1 MGCSSQHVLTNS
13 DESSH
18 QNEGWR
24 PRNEHKL
31 HNIVAKTRTAPDGQL
46 LSVLLKLGL
55 HDSGS
60 ETLQKI
66 GGTTLYHLVNRFL

>member
-24 PRNEHKL
+24 SRNEHKL